1 MDRRH
6 STAATFDQVAP
17 SNNCRTADIESSLTR
32 VLACTK
38 PHFAEVF
45 YKALFQRYPRFTHM
59 FRHTNMQT
67 QRAMLP
73 VALQMLVNWYR
84 HPTPAGEDYL
94 RSLGRKHQSL
104 GIQAEDF
111 EDFGEVLIEQLAEF
125 HGSDWTQGLA
135 DQWRTAYAAATRLM
149 FEGLTD
155 CGPPGNQL
163 EVTCARISSSS
174 RSPFPPV

>member
-1 MDRRH
+1 MNRLYC
-6 STAATFDQVAP
+6 TAATRDQVAP
-17 SNNCRTADIESSLTR
+17 SKNGRTLEIESSLTK

-38 PHFAEVF
+38 PHFAEVI

-73 VALQMLVNWYR
+73 VALQMLATWYR

-104 GIQAEDF
+104 G
-111 EDFGEVLIEQLAEF
+111 
-125 HGSDWTQGLA
+125 
-135 DQWRTAYAAATRLM
+135 
-149 FEGLTD
+149 
-155 CGPPGNQL
+155 
-163 EVTCARISSSS
+163 
-174 RSPFPPV
+174 